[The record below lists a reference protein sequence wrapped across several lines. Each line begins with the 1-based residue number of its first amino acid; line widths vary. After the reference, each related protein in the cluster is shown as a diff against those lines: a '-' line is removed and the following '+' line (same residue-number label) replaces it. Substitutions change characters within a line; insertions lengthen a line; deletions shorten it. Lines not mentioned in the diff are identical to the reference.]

1 MRAGPALV
9 AVVAAAALALPA
21 GAEDLP
27 GTSDLSRQAQDLDAQ
42 LRFVE
47 KEYFRPNLSEGQ
59 RAHHKFS
66 ESEVQFLLQNWRAA
80 IVLLYDAIDVPDFR
94 ASPDYPTAL
103 YYLGESLYQER
114 EYWTARNY
122 FHQLL
127 AIPDAPRRK
136 EALLRALDIAVRTR
150 DSLGVDMLIE
160 EGRRAFP
167 DREPAEIAYLTA
179 KAVATRRDLPPQERR
194 EQALKAFAA
203 VTAPYDLQAAYWAG
217 VLYAEAPDLERAAE
231 RFRACMALPAADARA
246 REVHEICAMAL
257 GRVEAET
264 GHTLQAIDA
273 YQEVG
278 QDSPRFAE
286 TLYEMAWTWVR
297 AQKDEQALR
306 TVGLV
311 TDLYPES
318 TLAPEATI
326 LQGHL
331 YLHLGRFDEAIESYD
346 KVVNQ
351 YAPVRD
357 EIDSILAMH
366 EDPVRYFNDALG
378 RQDKPLDV
386 ASVLP
391 PVAVRWATTQ
401 RDVAAALGV
410 VAQVDAGRRDLTE
423 GRVLSDRLDAMLLR
437 NDGLDAFGTVKE
449 GYGRAEAV
457 ENGALWL
464 EGRILDEEEQL
475 LKPALA
481 PQGQWPASLARA
493 RADRT
498 RLERTVQSLPRTPM
512 EVRER
517 QDRLRARF
525 ADLERQAFQL
535 GIVVEASNAAIA
547 GTRAWLDAHVGDAQT
562 AEGRAEVQEEI
573 GAQEAV
579 VAGYSRA
586 LVALQKDIDQAADS
600 VAGTEGVNAETG
612 LREEYQRAVATES
625 DELAPF
631 REKAPALQQGRV
643 EKLEELRAQLPEL
656 MARAAKVQS
665 ELRGQARN
673 DATAVRARVA
683 AERQR
688 LEEAGGELAGAQQ
701 DTKDLVGQ
709 IALESFRQVRGQ
721 FYDLVL
727 KADVGLV
734 DVAWQRKRDRIDR
747 IQHLALEK
755 AADLSALDSEYKS
768 VLEEGP

>member
-1 MRAGPALV
+1 MRIRSALL
-9 AVVAAAALALPA
+9 AAAAAALALRA
-21 GAEDLP
+21 AAEDAP
-27 GTSDLSRQAQDLDAQ
+27 APDLARQAQDLDAQ

-47 KEYFRPNLSEGQ
+47 KEYFHQDVSEGQ
-59 RAHHKFS
+59 RARHKFS
-66 ESEVQFLLQNWRAA
+66 EAEVQFLLQNWRAA

-94 ASPDYPTAL
+94 ASPEYPTAL

-114 EYWTARNY
+114 EYRTARNY

-136 EALLRALDIAVRTR
+136 ESLLRSLDIAVRTR
-150 DSLGVDMLIE
+150 DPMGVDMLLE

-179 KAVATRRDLPPQERR
+179 KAVATRRDLSPAERR
-194 EQALKAFAA
+194 EPALRAFAA
-203 VTAPYDLQAAYWAG
+203 VGAPYEGQAAYWEG
-217 VLYAEAPDLERAAE
+217 VLYAEVPDLERAAE
-231 RFRACMALPAADARA
+231 RFRACAALPATDARA
-246 REVHEICAMAL
+246 RELHEICAIAL
-257 GRVEAET
+257 GRVLAET
-264 GHTLQAIDA
+264 GHTLEAIDA

-297 AQKDEQALR
+297 AKKDEQALR

-318 TLAPEATI
+318 QLAPEATI

-331 YLHLGRFDEAIESYD
+331 YLRLDRFDEAIESYD
-346 KVVNQ
+346 RVVNQ

-366 EDPVRYFNDALG
+366 EDPVRYFNDALS
-378 RQDKPLDV
+378 RQDRPLDV
-386 ASVLP
+386 TSVLP
-391 PVAVRWATTQ
+391 PVAVRWASTQ

-410 VAQVDAGRRDLTE
+410 VSEVDAARRDLAE
-423 GRVLSDRLDAMLLR
+423 GRVLSERLDAMLLR

-464 EGRILDEEEQL
+464 GGRILDEEERL
-475 LKPALA
+475 LA
-481 PQGQWPASLARA
+481 PVLAAQGKPDPGVERA
-493 RADRT
+493 RVART
-498 RLERTVQSLPRTPM
+498 RLERTVRSLPRTPV
-512 EVRER
+512 EVKER
-517 QDRLRARF
+517 QERLRGRF
-525 ADLERQAFQL
+525 ADLERRAFQL
-535 GIVVEASNAAIA
+535 GIVIEASNAAIA
-547 GTRAWLDAHVGDAQT
+547 GTRTWLDKHVGNAQS

-573 GAQEAV
+573 RKQEAV
-579 VAGYSRA
+579 VAGYSRDLA
-586 LVALQKDIDQAADS
+586 ALQKDIDRASDA
-600 VAGTEGVNAETG
+600 VAGLEGVSAEAG
-612 LREEYQRAVATES
+612 LREEYQRAVAAES

-631 REKAPALQQGRV
+631 REKALPPQHARV
-643 EKLEELRAQLPEL
+643 AQLEELRAQLPEL
-656 MARAAKVQS
+656 MARAAKVQTG
-665 ELRGQARN
+665 LRGQARN

-688 LEEAGGELAGAQQ
+688 LDESGGLLGLAQQ
-701 DTKDLVGQ
+701 DTKDLVGE

-721 FYDLVL
+721 FYELVL

-734 DVAWQRKRDRIDR
+734 DVAWQRKRERLDR
-747 IQHLALEK
+747 IQHLASEK
-755 AADLSALDSEYKS
+755 QADLSAVEADFKS
-768 VLEEGP
+768 VLGEGQ